1 MSAKVTNG
9 RNKVF
14 SISSCMPIKE
24 NFIVSQKTQE
34 RKFDLKHF
42 RAISNA
48 IATYE
53 DFNLLANHLVEGM
66 CRTFGIKGASIM
78 LLDEIE
84 QLLFRVSS
92 HGISEAYQEK
102 GPVCVVQRQSVF
114 CTGKPEY
121 IQDFQADPRVQ
132 YPEYAAR
139 EGIVSMLSIPV
150 KFREVV
156 IGVIRIY
163 DDKLIDIN
171 EEDVESLCV
180 MATQLGMLIECDGL
194 KNFVEQIKMSIDTL
208 PPRVRGHV

>member
-1 MSAKVTNG
+1 MSP
-9 RNKVF
+9 
-14 SISSCMPIKE
+14 M
-24 NFIVSQKTQE
+24 QE

-66 CRTFGIKGASIM
+66 CRTFKIKGASIM

-84 QLLFRVSS
+84 GQLFRVSS
-92 HGISEAYQEK
+92 YGISEAYLEK
-102 GPVCVVQRQSVF
+102 GPVCADKSRSAL
-114 CTGKPEY
+114 CTGKPEF
-121 IQDFQADPRVQ
+121 IVDFKSDERVQ
-132 YPEYAAR
+132 YPESAEK

-163 DDKLIDIN
+163 DEKPVDIN
-171 EEDVESLCV
+171 EEDVESLS
-180 MATQLGMLIECDGL
+180 ALAAQLGVLIECNGL
-194 KNFVEQIKMSIDTL
+194 KNFVEHIKMSMDTL
-208 PPRVRGHV
+208 PPRVRGQV